1 MSEAKQAA
9 ILSLESKF
17 AAKDAAKAEASVPEE
32 TVDNSEEEA
41 EIVKPAEG
49 TKPDAPA
56 APADDSEEEEHD
68 EESATSD
75 NGDDPTARPKKNKG
89 VGKRINE
96 LTREKH
102 EALRRAEAVE
112 AENAYFRQLVQQQQQ
127 GQPPSQQQTPTQAQG
142 KPTLEAYGWDQEAF
156 AEALTDWKV
165 DQRFQALQQESQ
177 QRQYQDKEQERAKK
191 ANEQIQAL
199 EQKMPGAWDRI
210 SHAPI
215 DYKPPM
221 VEFIKDS
228 DIGLDMGLYLAD
240 HLDEASQISRMSP
253 FGQVRAMGRLE
264 ERLQS
269 RPSPQK
275 PVTVTRAPAPAPGL
289 PAGTSA
295 TAKMDS
301 MEDHIQAVRAKRKA
315 LRYQG

>member
-9 ILSLESKF
+9 ILSLETKF
-17 AAKDAAKAEASVPEE
+17 AAKDAAKADVSVPEE

-127 GQPPSQQQTPTQAQG
+127 GQQPSQQQTPTQAQG
-142 KPTLEAYGWDQEAF
+142 KPTLEDCGWDQELF
-156 AEALTDWKV
+156 AEKLTDWKV
-165 DQRFQALQQESQ
+165 DQRFQALQQDQ
-177 QRQYQDKEQERAKK
+177 QRQQYQTQQQERQSKV
-191 ANEQIQAL
+191 QSRIQAL
-199 EQKMPGAWDRI
+199 EQEVPGAWEAAI
-210 SHAPI
+210 SAPI
-215 DYKPPM
+215 NYTPSM
-221 VEFIKDS
+221 IEAIAES
-228 DIGLDMGLYLAD
+228 DIGPKVGYYLSQ
-240 HLDEASQISRMSP
+240 HLDEAAQISRLSP
-253 FGQVRAMGRLE
+253 FAQAVAMGRVEAKL
-264 ERLQS
+264 S
-269 RPSPQK
+269 AVPPQK